1 MSNLNELE
9 QREGYEIIELTPPAE
24 LDVEQ
29 QDLLHEQGVVGP
41 ARDNDEGERNRARAE
56 VLARAEALKALADLR
71 GTLSMVRR
79 SATASKQAAF
89 VEAQQKIHTALLE
102 FEAATGHQV
111 RYIAIHRDPKGT
123 WPWPYK
129 ETPEAKDNPYQGMIH
144 RVELT
149 LEALPEA
156 QDQAKQ

>member
-1 MSNLNELE
+1 MSNLNELKQE
-9 QREGYEIIELTPPAE
+9 EGFEIIELSPPAG

-41 ARDNDEGERNRARAE
+41 APDNNEGERN
-56 VLARAEALKALADLR
+56 LAWAEALKALEDLR
-71 GTLSMVRR
+71 GTLRAVRR
-79 SATASKQAAF
+79 SATVSNQAAF

-123 WPWPYK
+123 WPWPHK
-129 ETPEAKDNPYQGMIH
+129 ETPEAKDNPYQGMLH

-149 LEALPEA
+149 LEPPPEA

>member
-1 MSNLNELE
+1 MSNFDEE
-9 QREGYEIIELTPPAE
+9 SQEGFEIIELAPPAS

-41 ARDNDEGERNRARAE
+41 TRDNDEGECS
-56 VLARAEALKALADLR
+56 LALAEARKALEDLR
-71 GTLSMVRR
+71 DTLRAVRR
-79 SATASKQAAF
+79 SATVSKQAAF
-89 VEAQQKIHTALLE
+89 VEARHKVHTALLE

-111 RYIAIHRDPKGT
+111 RYIGVERDPKGT
-123 WPWPYK
+123 RPWPYK

-156 QDQAKQ
+156 QDQAED

>member
-9 QREGYEIIELTPPAE
+9 QEEGFEIIELTPPAG

-41 ARDNDEGERNRARAE
+41 ARDNDEGECS
-56 VLARAEALKALADLR
+56 LALAEARKALEDIRDTLR
-71 GTLSMVRR
+71 AVRR
-79 SATASKQAAF
+79 SATVSKQAAL

-111 RYIAIHRDPKGT
+111 RYVMIERDSKGT
-123 WPWPYK
+123 RPWPYK

-149 LEALPEA
+149 LEALPET